1 MFEYH
6 SDDIRFREVWLLLD
20 KASASDLDRAQS
32 IIDECKERDGEWRYV
47 QAAVFYYRSWFL
59 ECKRQLKKAMKLDP
73 ENEIYRSA
81 YNDLIAMAAAA
92 KLEGNGLPEE
102 KHWYDGCGET
112 CCYCCSELC

>member
-6 SDDIRFREVWLLLD
+6 SDDIRFREVWILLRQTD
-20 KASASDLDRAQS
+20 GVDLDRAQRML
-32 IIDECKERDGEWRYV
+32 DECRERDGEWRYV

-73 ENEIYRSA
+73 EN
-81 YNDLIAMAAAA
+81 DLIAMADAA

-102 KHWYDGCGET
+102 KHWYNGCGEA
-112 CCYCCSELC
+112 CCDCCSELC